1 MFAVFAKFVQRYGFS
16 VNCRKNVPKRQR
28 KVTILHA
35 FKMTIVQIIVRKL
48 PILCNKYAVLHKKV
62 CFLCN
67 RMCKL
72 NKKLYFCQRNKK
84 KEHEDYPS
92 ESTKRA

>member
-16 VNCRKNVPKRQR
+16 MNCRKNVPKRQR
-28 KVTILHA
+28 KVTILHGV
-35 FKMTIVQIIVRKL
+35 METIAQIVVRKF

-67 RMCKL
+67 RMYKM

-84 KEHEDYPS
+84 KEHEDHPS

>member
-16 VNCRKNVPKRQR
+16 MNCRKNVPKRQW
-28 KVTILHA
+28 KVAILHG
-35 FKMTIVQIIVRKL
+35 FKMTIAQIIVLKF
-48 PILCNKYAVLHKKV
+48 PILCNKCAVLHKKV
-62 CFLCN
+62 YFLCN

>member
-1 MFAVFAKFVQRYGFS
+1 MIAVCAKFVQRYGFS
-16 VNCRKNVPKRQR
+16 VNCRKNVSKRQW
-28 KVTILHA
+28 KVTILHG
-35 FKMTIVQIIVRKL
+35 FKMTIVQIIVQKL
-48 PILCNKYAVLHKKV
+48 PILCNKFAVLHKKV

-67 RMCKL
+67 RMYKL
-72 NKKLYFCQRNKK
+72 NKKSYFCQRNKM

>member
-1 MFAVFAKFVQRYGFS
+1 MIAVYAKFVQRYGFS
-16 VNCRKNVPKRQR
+16 VNCRKNVSKRQW
-28 KVTILHA
+28 KVTILHGV
-35 FKMTIVQIIVRKL
+35 METIAQIVVRKV
-48 PILCNKYAVLHKKV
+48 PILCNNYAVLHKKV
-62 CFLCN
+62 YFLCN

>member
-1 MFAVFAKFVQRYGFS
+1 MVCHLHKIRAKVGNFRELVKICDKKSEKQLFLGYEKQTVR
-16 VNCRKNVPKRQR
+16 
-28 KVTILHA
+28 
-35 FKMTIVQIIVRKL
+35 IVLKKF
-48 PILCNKYAVLHKKV
+48 PILCNKYVVLHKKV

-67 RMCKL
+67 RMYKL
-72 NKKLYFCQRNKK
+72 NKKLYFCQRNKE